1 MSRNTRK
8 QRFSIPLLRRR
19 TRKAP
24 KFVRKQYRFEG
35 LEAKNLL
42 AADMM
47 GLGDLNGDTHVN
59 GNDFMHWQQSLPTAN
74 VAQAQTDLAAWQTN
88 FGTTGV
94 GGNHGQGHQQ
104 AHAHP
109 AAMALVSLD
118 QATHTVVASGNWS
131 DPSVWQDGTLPTA
144 GARIVIPEGM
154 TLTVDGQIAEEF
166 KTIRIDGTLQFA
178 TNVNTELRVDT
189 LVSSPTGC
197 FVMGTASNPIAADVT
212 ARVVFA
218 DDGAIDQ
225 NWDPEQI
232 SRGAL
237 LHGPVEIHGA
247 ETTHRVTLAAFPAAG
262 DTSIQLSSVPTGWDA
277 GDQIVITG
285 TQGSTSD
292 EVRTIQSIDGTTVQ
306 LNEALQVDHIPP
318 KSDLNVYVANTTRN
332 VEFTSENSNIPH
344 RGHIMFMHQ
353 LNVKVKNASFNE
365 LGRTDKSRELD
376 DIMFDFAEDVV
387 GNETSA
393 GVVFTTST
401 GERTNVRGRYAVHFH
416 RGGNDP
422 SSHPA
427 LIEGS
432 VVNGSPGWGF
442 VNHSGNVN
450 MVNNVAYRVQGASFY
465 TEAGDEIGSMVGNIA
480 IRTVSPTFRL
490 GDEGAI
496 DPDLQADT
504 QSFGVDG
511 DGYWLSGHL
520 VSMRDNVS
528 AGASG
533 HGIII
538 WSDGLVEA
546 DRGRATVKTSDIANG
561 HLITGRDTIPTWWA
575 PLAEISNNES
585 YGATIGFRSRYVHS
599 SVYLGENGSDF
610 HAKPD
615 QAYVDTL
622 NPVVDGLT
630 VWGSRD
636 GVLMNYNER
645 MSLRN
650 ARLVGI
656 GAPWVQNGGTA
667 DHGVGIDMYNEVSR
681 GPGVIENVSIEGY
694 GVGLLAPRQ
703 DAWTVNNLQLA
714 NTTDLYINESRQSP
728 RTLDMNNVTFGS
740 LDGTAVQDTAGQRRN
755 VVMRAETD
763 GDGFQPYFFL
773 MRDRIQ
779 LNGQSL
785 YFNQQAND
793 YVPVESVDPEA
804 SVAPISP
811 EFAGQTNQQLWDRY
825 GTSFG
830 GALLPADAMTVGF
843 VEGGVVGSAPATPGT
858 TPPLY
863 DMTAEGAAGII
874 IDPGTLTNFSGP
886 LPSNNSQGETSEQQ
900 PSDEDGDTEA
910 TDADDASDSVAD
922 EEPNENEPN
931 ENEPDGDG
939 ENAVGD
945 DNEDAELDEDLP
957 EDLNESDDAPAEQEP
972 TDEPLDDEPLDNEPL
987 DDEEQDELPDDEPV
1001 DGEEDN
1007 AEDDGELS
1015 DDDTDEGD
1023 ADESA
1028 TDEGDTEESDA
1039 DENDTE
1045 ECDLD
1050 DGEEDEDPDQGDE
1063 QDPADNDDTDAD
1075 DSDADDTEGEGDLEG
1090 EIVPV
1095 EATLVGTDESEKLQG
1110 FESNDTVTGGSGAD
1124 LFPLTTGNDVITD
1137 FNPAEDLLDV
1147 GDFAR
1152 ESDEFAT
1159 LTSLDDLA
1167 AAATETTIDGET
1179 ALVIDVDGELGNSR
1193 TTLLGVTL
1201 DQLSADNVFFGLG
1214 EDSIP
1219 PLDFTHLPT
1228 TTVMLNDGTVA
1239 EFEAHDLSVH
1249 PLPFELIEGNQSA
1262 VDALNQ
1268 DLSPNED
1275 DESEEEPNDDDQILD
1290 IMFETL

>member
-19 TRKAP
+19 TRKTP

-47 GLGDLNGDTHVN
+47 GHGDLNGDTHVN
-59 GNDFMHWQQSLPTAN
+59 GNDFMHWQQSLPAAN

-189 LVSSPTGC
+189 IVSSPTGC

-212 ARVVFA
+212 ARIVFA

-262 DTSIQLSSVPTGWDA
+262 DTSIQLSSIPTGWDA

-306 LNEALQVDHIPP
+306 LNEALQLDHIPP

-332 VEFTSENSNIPH
+332 VEFTSENSTIPH

-365 LGRTDKSRELD
+365 LGRTDKSRPLD
-376 DIMFDFAEDVV
+376 DVVFDFAEDVV

-393 GVVFTTST
+393 RVVFTTSA

-432 VVNGSPGWGF
+432 VVNGGPGWGF

-450 MVNNVAYRVQGASFY
+450 MINNVAYRVQGASFY

-480 IRTVSPTFRL
+480 IRTVSPTFTL

-520 VSMRDNVS
+520 VSLRDNVS

-703 DAWTVNNLQLA
+703 DAWTVNSLQLA
-714 NTTDLYINESRQSP
+714 NTTDLYIAESRQSP

-740 LDGTAVQDTAGQRRN
+740 LEGTAVQDTAGQRRN
-755 VVMRAETD
+755 VVMRAETE

-773 MRDRIQ
+773 MSDRIR

-785 YFNQQAND
+785 YFDQQADD
-793 YVPVESVDPEA
+793 YVPAEEIDPEG
-804 SVAPISP
+804 SIVPIST
-811 EFAGQTNQQLWDRY
+811 EFAGLTNRQLWDRY

-830 GALLPADAMTVGF
+830 GALLPPDAMPVSF
-843 VEGGVVGSAPATPGT
+843 VDGGVVGSAPATPAT
-858 TPPLY
+858 IPPLY
-863 DMTAEGAAGII
+863 DMTAEGAAGILEN
-874 IDPGTLTNFSGP
+874 PGTLTNFNGP
-886 LPSNNSQGETSEQQ
+886 LPSNNDQGETSEQQ
-900 PSDEDGDTEA
+900 QTDEDEDVDTEA
-910 TDADDASDSVAD
+910 TDADDASDSGAD
-922 EEPNENEPN
+922 EEPND
-931 ENEPDGDG
+931 NEPDEGS
-939 ENAVGD
+939 
-945 DNEDAELDEDLP
+945 EDAELDEDLP
-957 EDLNESDDAPAEQEP
+957 EELNEA
-972 TDEPLDDEPLDNEPL
+972 DDEPAEEEPTGEQL
-987 DDEEQDELPDDEPV
+987 DDEECDEPV
-1001 DGEEDN
+1001 D
-1007 AEDDGELS
+1007 
-1015 DDDTDEGD
+1015 DE
-1023 ADESA
+1023 
-1028 TDEGDTEESDA
+1028 
-1039 DENDTE
+1039 END
-1045 ECDLD
+1045 
-1050 DGEEDEDPDQGDE
+1050 
-1063 QDPADNDDTDAD
+1063 A
-1075 DSDADDTEGEGDLEG
+1075 
-1090 EIVPV
+1090 
-1095 EATLVGTDESEKLQG
+1095 
-1110 FESNDTVTGGSGAD
+1110 GG
-1124 LFPLTTGNDVITD
+1124 
-1137 FNPAEDLLDV
+1137 
-1147 GDFAR
+1147 R
-1152 ESDEFAT
+1152 R
-1159 LTSLDDLA
+1159 
-1167 AAATETTIDGET
+1167 
-1179 ALVIDVDGELGNSR
+1179 R
-1193 TTLLGVTL
+1193 TPRRR
-1201 DQLSADNVFFGLG
+1201 DRRR
-1214 EDSIP
+1214 
-1219 PLDFTHLPT
+1219 
-1228 TTVMLNDGTVA
+1228 
-1239 EFEAHDLSVH
+1239 
-1249 PLPFELIEGNQSA
+1249 
-1262 VDALNQ
+1262 
-1268 DLSPNED
+1268 
-1275 DESEEEPNDDDQILD
+1275 
-1290 IMFETL
+1290 